1 MPDFRL
7 GLGRATG
14 PFRRQE
20 ETEKEADAKCGK
32 ERACRQSEEDEPE
45 RPMS

>member
-7 GLGRATG
+7 GPGRMMG

-20 ETEKEADAKCGK
+20 ETEKEAEAKCGK
-32 ERACRQSEEDEPE
+32 ERADRQSEEDEPE
-45 RPMS
+45 RSMS